1 MHTMNPAATCPV
13 NEIGRFVVKLPDNAT
28 FYGDSHYVPI
38 AFEASNAGCESRIVG
53 IPEARLVYLPK
64 YRVVGTLCGDRA
76 QRTVDEALVVCG
88 KPITPERYLAL
99 WRHGLDE
106 AASPAILAA
115 RHGLSVCAVIEAPLA
130 PLWKATQPWS
140 GSPFATFD
148 ELHARYASQI
158 ENVGEGRFR
167 LAFDL
172 RLDDAARDAF
182 YAEAIVSS
190 ALGHDSDAWCAKLI
204 LQGRA
209 VARPQCGQLELDS
222 VEA

>member
-1 MHTMNPAATCPV
+1 MNPAATRPV
-13 NEIGRFVVKLPDNAT
+13 NEIGRFLVSLPENAT

-38 AFEASNAGCESRIVG
+38 AFEATDDGCESRIVG
-53 IPEARLVYLPK
+53 IPESRLVYLPK
-64 YRVVGTLCGDRA
+64 YRVIDALCGDRA

-99 WRHGLDE
+99 WRQGLDE
-106 AASPAILAA
+106 AAPPAILAA
-115 RHGLSVCAVIEAPLA
+115 RHGLRVCAVIEAPLE

-140 GSPFATFD
+140 GSPFETFD

-158 ENVGEGRFR
+158 QDLSDGRFR

-172 RLDDAARDAF
+172 RVDDAARDAF

-190 ALGHDSDAWCAKLI
+190 ALGHDSDAWSAGLI

-209 VARPQCGQLELDS
+209 AARQQGALFELEPM
-222 VEA
+222 EA